1 MAGVD
6 PYDTY
11 DWDHVP
17 DLRAAVD
24 TARATLAASRTSVDT
39 RPVEQVADAPV
50 AAVEAITGSE
60 AQRCT
65 TCQALRAELAAIR
78 VQHQHDYIPT
88 VPRGF

>member
-1 MAGVD
+1 MSVD

-11 DWDHVP
+11 DWDGMPH
-17 DLRAAVD
+17 LRTAVD
-24 TARATLAASRTSVDT
+24 TARATVATSRASVGAGD
-39 RPVEQVADAPV
+39 VEQVADAPV